1 MEPIKVFYL
10 VMIINDNKERKRER
24 EKTKDLLYAMIG

>member
-10 VMIINDNKERKRER
+10 VMIINDNKERKRE
-24 EKTKDLLYAMIG
+24 KTKDLLYAMIG